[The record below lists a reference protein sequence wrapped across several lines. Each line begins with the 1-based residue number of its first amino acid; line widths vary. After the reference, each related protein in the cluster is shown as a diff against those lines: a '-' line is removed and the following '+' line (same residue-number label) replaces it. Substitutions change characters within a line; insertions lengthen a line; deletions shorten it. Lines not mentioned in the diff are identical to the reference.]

1 MPIESLLGG
10 TQPIAAGGTTSVG
23 GTSPGAGPFQSAT
36 GAPPAG
42 NIAPA
47 APGASAVAPP
57 AGVTGAVDPTAAAG
71 GAGAGAGAPPA
82 AASAAAPTSSIDQLL
97 SKLSPSNLATSGID
111 ALTKNPL
118 ATGLGVAGLGYNIY
132 EGQKNTANLN
142 SLTSTANTAS
152 ANSASLVGE
161 GQALQQYLT
170 NGTLPPQYM
179 QTITNAVQAAKAN
192 AISNAASQ
200 GQSTDPTK
208 NTSLATTL
216 QEIDNQ
222 VPNMITQVGTQLA
235 SSGQGLISAG
245 AGLSGLSG
253 QLYTSLVQ
261 NDTTQAA
268 NIGKSIASLAA
279 ALNGKTSANLGGQTV
294 TIG

>member
-1 MPIESLLGG
+1 
-10 TQPIAAGGTTSVG
+10 
-23 GTSPGAGPFQSAT
+23 
-36 GAPPAG
+36 
-42 NIAPA
+42 
-47 APGASAVAPP
+47 
-57 AGVTGAVDPTAAAG
+57 VDPTAAAG
-71 GAGAGAGAPPA
+71 GAAGSGSAAGAAPA
-82 AASAAAPTSSIDQLL
+82 ASTPSTIDSLL
-97 SKLSPSNLATSGID
+97 KSGTD

-118 ATGLGVAGLGYNIY
+118 ATALGIGGLSYNIY
-132 EGQKNTANLN
+132 EGQKNTANIQ
-142 SLTSTANTAS
+142 SLTPTAQTAGGNSTA
-152 ANSASLVGE
+152 LVNE

-179 QTITNAVQAAKAN
+179 QTITNAVESAKAN

-208 NTSLATTL
+208 NTALATTL

-222 VPNMITQVGTQLA
+222 VPTMIGQVGSQLA
-235 SSGQGLISAG
+235 ASGTGLINAGRSA
-245 AGLSGLSG
+245 AGLEG
-253 QLYTSLVQ
+253 QLYQALVQ

-279 ALNGKTSANLGGQTV
+279 ALNGKTSTNLGGQTV